1 MEIIAGYPCK
11 YCNGKDVEIKKEY
24 QYIWVHTDI
33 ILVEET
39 TKYICKTC
47 GSYMFIQTKHWIQK
61 E

>member
-11 YCNGKDVEIKKEY
+11 YCNGKDVDIEKEY
-24 QYIWVHTDI
+24 QYIWVDTGI

-47 GSYMFIQTKHWIQK
+47 GSYMFI
-61 E
+61 